1 MRTHGLT
8 HFQMVLAKS
17 CYAFGIK
24 ISGQAMRTSNF
35 SLIAPKVLILQLS
48 KGLGRFLLT
57 GRSSPVMQEDILH
70 HFKWLDGATY
80 YSWNNF
86 GHELHLRNS

>member
-1 MRTHGLT
+1 MG
-8 HFQMVLAKS
+8 LAKS
-17 CYAFGIK
+17 WYVFGIK
-24 ISGQAMRTSNF
+24 ISGQATRTSNF

-48 KGLGRFLLT
+48 EGLGRFLPT
-57 GRSSPVMQEDILH
+57 GRSSPVMQEGILH

-86 GHELHLRNS
+86 DTCQMLYCHRE